1 VIIPAL
7 QATKLPLSDLAG
19 RSRGLYRYQAG
30 IAYALILLLPLIFTL
45 DFHTFRV
52 NRNAGLL
59 LILGAFILA
68 PKFDRSLLSPP
79 ASHKIGAILVFLG
92 VFFVAWQWQHGDVW
106 LNSQFLLYCGIAAM
120 FPLAV
125 QWFRRTGTAGLR
137 YVFLLKLAGVVGATA
152 LFILAI
158 ADLTGPE
165 PSIGMLVRE
174 PPIYRDTRHFNYDH
188 LVVLSL
194 AVYFASL
201 SKSRA
206 EGIGWLAVC
215 VAIGYVL
222 AWSGGRAAI
231 GSILVFLFVA
241 GWSKAIPC
249 RMAIAWTI
257 ALLISCALVVMSGR
271 SDLLLGQFSRLGDG
285 AEVMASGRLELWAG
299 ILGVWSRSWA
309 SMLFGLGPDAVRM
322 VVRAEIG
329 FPPNVQ
335 AHSVIVQAL
344 IEFGLIG
351 LGLVSAAIFVVAR
364 RAVAV
369 LRSSIAPRDV
379 RVAAALLVALGAY
392 MFVDGI
398 LYHAIP
404 LIMVMLLTA
413 YLFHYQSDLADTGA
427 ASVAKFRTRT
437 WSTDSGR

>member
-1 VIIPAL
+1 
-7 QATKLPLSDLAG
+7 
-19 RSRGLYRYQAG
+19 
-30 IAYALILLLPLIFTL
+30 
-45 DFHTFRV
+45 
-52 NRNAGLL
+52 
-59 LILGAFILA
+59 
-68 PKFDRSLLSPP
+68 
-79 ASHKIGAILVFLG
+79 
-92 VFFVAWQWQHGDVW
+92 
-106 LNSQFLLYCGIAAM
+106 
-120 FPLAV
+120 
-125 QWFRRTGTAGLR
+125 
-137 YVFLLKLAGVVGATA
+137 
-152 LFILAI
+152 
-158 ADLTGPE
+158 
-165 PSIGMLVRE
+165 
-174 PPIYRDTRHFNYDH
+174 
-188 LVVLSL
+188 
-194 AVYFASL
+194 
-201 SKSRA
+201 
-206 EGIGWLAVC
+206 
-215 VAIGYVL
+215 
-222 AWSGGRAAI
+222 
-231 GSILVFLFVA
+231 
-241 GWSKAIPC
+241 
-249 RMAIAWTI
+249 
-257 ALLISCALVVMSGR
+257 
-271 SDLLLGQFSRLGDG
+271 
-285 AEVMASGRLELWAG
+285 
-299 ILGVWSRSWA
+299 
-309 SMLFGLGPDAVRM
+309 MLFGLGPDAVRM